1 MTLPRIKLSI
11 IAIHAILCLSI
22 LACRKEDE
30 LPAPQPQ
37 RELSVPEKVER
48 EVVAV
53 LSKDWQSL
61 SDTLDYFNRTML
73 LKGKT
78 RGTGPDGVYYEL
90 KTRITPEF
98 RMTFTIEDYTWLE
111 LRGKLIPTDLKF
123 SACAVEMGI
132 RAAQNDTTSLSVCD
146 IEVLVPKEFLTN
158 VDKCSPLLYQGER
171 VGYLTREKFENID
184 YSTGTY
190 MVIHYYNDPRTFAIY
205 DNGLAVLLKKNLEN
219 VRK

>member
-1 MTLPRIKLSI
+1 MKLSI
-11 IAIHAILCLSI
+11 IAIPAILCLSI

-123 SACAVEMGI
+123 SACAVQIGI
-132 RAAQNDTTSLSVCD
+132 RTTQNDTTSFSACD
-146 IEVLVPKEFLTN
+146 IEVLSPKDFLT
-158 VDKCSPLLYQGER
+158 SREHQAPLLYQGER
-171 VGYLTREKFENID
+171 VGYMTRETFENLD

-190 MVIHYYNDPRTFAIY
+190 IVIHYYDDPRTFAIY
-205 DNGLAVLLKKNLEN
+205 DNGLGSLLMKNLKN
-219 VRK
+219 VNQ